1 MKKFIIYLIA
11 FTFCGNSI
19 AQQDYQITHY
29 MFDNLSFNPGSAGM
43 HSDICVTMI
52 GRQQWSGFTGSPQT
66 RLINVQSPVE
76 IVRGGLGLTYISD
89 QLGFEKNNIARL
101 SYSYHL
107 PIGAGRLGIGASVGV
122 FQKSFEDQWITPSG
136 TSSAAGDISDPTI
149 KDVGGNSGTVPDINI
164 GLFYKTKQLYFG
176 LSTTHLGSFNVKNLN
191 IQNVHHYWITSGFN
205 YDLNA
210 DIELRPNILIK
221 SDGSSSIMDINI
233 NALYKNM
240 IWGGISYR
248 IGDEIAPMFGYQH
261 PFSDGSILKVG
272 YAYGITTS
280 VIGKYSNGSHDLM
293 LNYCF
298 RIAKPMNVEKSKNPR
313 FL

>member
-1 MKKFIIYLIA
+1 MKKFIIYFIA

-43 HSDICVTMI
+43 HNDICVTMI

-66 RLINVQSPVE
+66 ALINVQSPVE

-107 PIGAGRLGIGASVGV
+107 PIGSGRLGIGASVGV
-122 FQKSFEDQWITPSG
+122 FQKSFDAVWITPDQGANHVSSYDG
-136 TSSAAGDISDPTI
+136 TIPDADA
-149 KDVGGNSGTVPDINI
+149 NGTVPDINL
-164 GLFYKTKQLYFG
+164 GLFYKTKLLYFG
-176 LSTTHLGSFNVKNLN
+176 LSATHLGSFNLENLN
-191 IQNVHHYWITSGFN
+191 VQNVSHYWITSGFN

-210 DIELRPNILIK
+210 DIELRPSILIK
-221 SDGSSSIMDINI
+221 SDGSSSIMDINV

-240 IWGGISYR
+240 IWGGLSYR

>member
-1 MKKFIIYLIA
+1 MKKFIIYFIA
-11 FTFCGNSI
+11 FTLWGNSI

-29 MFDNLSFNPGSAGM
+29 MFDNLFFNPGSAGM
-43 HSDICVTMI
+43 YNDICVTMI

-66 RLINVQSPVE
+66 ALINVQSPVE

-107 PIGAGRLGIGASVGV
+107 PIGSGRLGIGASVGI
-122 FQKSFEDQWITPSG
+122 FQKSFKADWITPDQG
-136 TSSAAGDISDPTI
+136 ANHTSSYDKTI
-149 KDVGGNSGTVPDINI
+149 PEDGANGTVPDINL
-164 GLFYKTKQLYFG
+164 GLFYKTKLLYFG
-176 LSTTHLGSFNVKNLN
+176 LSATHLGSFNLENLN
-191 IQNVHHYWITSGFN
+191 VQNVTHLWCTSGFN

-210 DIELRPNILIK
+210 DIELRPSILIK

-240 IWGGISYR
+240 LWGGLSYR
-248 IGDEIAPMFGYQH
+248 FGDEIAPMFGYQH

-280 VIGKYSNGSHDLM
+280 VIGEYSNGSHDLM